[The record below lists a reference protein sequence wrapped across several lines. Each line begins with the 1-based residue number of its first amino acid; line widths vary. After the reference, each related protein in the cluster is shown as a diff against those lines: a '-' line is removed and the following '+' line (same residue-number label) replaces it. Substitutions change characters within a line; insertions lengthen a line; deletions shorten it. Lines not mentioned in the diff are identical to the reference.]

1 MAYSCAI
8 EKYSLSIFIAKIT
21 QSHIIFSDFDN
32 NEKDEQFMI
41 TFIIETFFCV
51 INFIAYKWTCQI
63 FTMIC
68 GVSSSRR
75 QEIFK
80 RRQKNSS
87 NALTRKRRKTSK
99 RSCSSSCNVYTN
111 LEIASRCWF
120 LLPCLPVWPQRES
133 SLIWTY
139 RFNTILISE
148 DRLCIN
154 V

>member
-80 RRQKNSS
+80 RRQKTAAMPSQENDE
-87 NALTRKRRKTSK
+87 RRQKEAAAAAAMFT
-99 RSCSSSCNVYTN
+99 
-111 LEIASRCWF
+111 
-120 LLPCLPVWPQRES
+120 
-133 SLIWTY
+133 LIW
-139 RFNTILISE
+139 
-148 DRLCIN
+148 RLQADADSFFHACLYDHK
-154 V
+154 VSHL